1 MKTFGQGVYNTWRG
15 LTGRYYDRLRGQ
27 PYFRSTIKNTKANS
41 FIQSNEHSVGSY
53 LLNSTVSHSSRWFL
67 PRLIMGI
74 ALYRVHAAF
83 AMVNIAVT
91 FLPSLFS
98 SFSPPS
104 FSFFPLRLFLAL
116 SREDYPSGDLT
127 QVVNTG
133 SSSLFA
139 FFPSFSR
146 FLRECDSFFLFL
158 QSFLAFF

>member
-1 MKTFGQGVYNTWRG
+1 
-15 LTGRYYDRLRGQ
+15 
-27 PYFRSTIKNTKANS
+27 
-41 FIQSNEHSVGSY
+41 
-53 LLNSTVSHSSRWFL
+53 
-67 PRLIMGI
+67 MGI

-146 FLRECDSFFLFL
+146 FLRECDSFYSCNLFL
-158 QSFLAFF
+158 LFFEGGRLEFWSRYLTVLVEGIGLSDSLSEMSLYSF